1 MNCIHLNAKK
11 TTQKMSFYTRCF
23 FAYNYSKTR
32 RHLFKFILNMNINK
46 THVLNF
52 IYYAVMLQLRRRS
65 SCII

>member
-1 MNCIHLNAKK
+1 
-11 TTQKMSFYTRCF
+11 MSFNTRCF
-23 FAYNYSKTR
+23 FAYNYLKTR